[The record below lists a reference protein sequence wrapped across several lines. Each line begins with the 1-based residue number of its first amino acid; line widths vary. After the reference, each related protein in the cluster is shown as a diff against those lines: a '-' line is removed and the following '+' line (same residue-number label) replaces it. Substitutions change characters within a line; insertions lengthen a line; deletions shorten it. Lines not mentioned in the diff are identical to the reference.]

1 MRDISKE
8 TGIVKRKIALVQDIG
23 YTSNQETILNVLKDW
38 IDRSPDNESLIEV
51 VAASIENSFYVNR
64 LQSDAEAFGTI
75 LAEERKERNKVI
87 LQLREVQEELRILKL
102 TQKL

>member
-38 IDRSPDNESLIEV
+38 IDKSPDNESLIEV

>member
-64 LQSDAEAFGTI
+64 LQADAEAFGTI

>member
-75 LAEERKERNKVI
+75 LAEERKERNKI
-87 LQLREVQEELRILKL
+87 TLELREVKEKLRILEL

>member
-1 MRDISKE
+1 MRDVSKE
-8 TGIVKRKIALVQDIG
+8 TGIVKRKIALVQEIG

-38 IDRSPDNESLIEV
+38 IDKSPDNESLKEI

-64 LQSDAEAFGTI
+64 LQKDSEAFGTI
-75 LAEERKERNKVI
+75 LAEERKERNKVL
-87 LQLREVQEELRILKL
+87 LQLQEVQEELRVLKL